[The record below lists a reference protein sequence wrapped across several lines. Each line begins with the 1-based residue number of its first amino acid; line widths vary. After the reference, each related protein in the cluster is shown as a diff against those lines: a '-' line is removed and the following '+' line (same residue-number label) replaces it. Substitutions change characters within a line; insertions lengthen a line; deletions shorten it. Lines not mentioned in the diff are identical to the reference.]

1 MTNALGR
8 IAALTM
14 QRSGPVL
21 AGLAIIPLLTLA
33 LLGVW
38 YVDAQNVADAEAQRI
53 AEERYAKRQAAKL
66 VQQVDDAIT
75 ERMEDINARFE
86 AGAIEAI
93 RNLYR
98 SDDPVEMVAIYDAN
112 GALLFPE
119 AQELRL
125 FSEDTALRRDA
136 LRLLAARR
144 VAIPSRVSWVGS
156 IRDRDVRAI
165 ACRVFGERTICLLLH
180 ADWLRVIAEIAL
192 LAGQLVDLA
201 APALVE
207 PAHVRAVA
215 MLPDPFSGTVVAV
228 DYPVHTKTAG
238 ELL

>member
-38 YVDAQNVADAEAQRI
+38 YADAQNVADAEAQRI

-125 FSEDTALRRDA
+125 FRRHRVTTG
-136 LRLLAARR
+136 RLA
-144 VAIPSRVSWVGS
+144 
-156 IRDRDVRAI
+156 
-165 ACRVFGERTICLLLH
+165 
-180 ADWLRVIAEIAL
+180 
-192 LAGQLVDLA
+192 LAGR
-201 APALVE
+201 APGGNTVAGKLGRLN
-207 PAHVRAVA
+207 PRPGYSRDCLPGVR
-215 MLPDPFSGTVVAV
+215 
-228 DYPVHTKTAG
+228 
-238 ELL
+238 